1 MGELISDSRPAQRS
15 YQHAMTE
22 KLPRLPIAT
31 RIRNNFLAGLI
42 ICAPVAITLWLTW
55 SVVRWADSW
64 VKPYLPARYDPDNY
78 LNFAVPGSGLLI
90 ALIAITLIGFLGK
103 NLIGQSIVQ
112 FSESLVRRVPLV
124 RSIYHSVKQIF
135 ETVLKDKTNSFKK
148 VGLIEYPSPGLW
160 ALVFISTDA
169 KGEIAS
175 KFNAMG
181 HDMVCVFL
189 PPTPVPTAGFLIF
202 TPREK
207 IVPLDMSP
215 EDAAKLLISG
225 GLVAPEE
232 LAARMLKQE
241 RTRKPLPA
249 PIEM

>member
-1 MGELISDSRPAQRS
+1 VGEYLISGRLNGVDQR
-15 YQHAMTE
+15 AMKE
-22 KLPRLPIAT
+22 KLSRLPITT

-42 ICAPVAITLWLTW
+42 ICAPIAITLWLTW

-64 VKPYLPARYDPDNY
+64 VKPYIPARYDPDSY
-78 LNFAVPGSGLLI
+78 LNFAMPGSGLLI
-90 ALIAITLIGFLGK
+90 ALIFITIVGFLGK
-103 NLIGQSIVQ
+103 NLIGRSIVQ

-124 RSIYHSVKQIF
+124 RSIYKSVKQIF
-135 ETVLKDKTNSFKK
+135 ETVLKERSNSFKK

-160 ALVFISTDA
+160 SLIFIATDA
-169 KGEIAS
+169 KGEVAS

-181 HDMVCVFL
+181 HDMVSVFL

-202 TPREK
+202 IPREK
-207 IVPLDMSP
+207 IVVLDMSP

-225 GLVAPEE
+225 GLVTPDEIVARIQIEE
-232 LAARMLKQE
+232 RID
-241 RTRKPLPA
+241 KPMPA

>member
-1 MGELISDSRPAQRS
+1 MLNGVHQ
-15 YQHAMTE
+15 QTMTE
-22 KLPRLPIAT
+22 KMPRLSVAA
-31 RIRNNFLAGLI
+31 RIRNNFLAGVI
-42 ICAPVAITLWLTW
+42 ICAPIAITLWLTW

-90 ALIAITLIGFLGK
+90 ALIMITLIGFLGK

-124 RSIYHSVKQIF
+124 RVIYKSVKQIF
-135 ETVLKDKTNSFKK
+135 ETVLKERSNSFKK
-148 VGLIEYPSPGLW
+148 VGLIEYPSAGLW
-160 ALVFISTDA
+160 SLVFVATDA

-181 HDMVCVFL
+181 HDMVSVFL

-202 TPREK
+202 VPREK
-207 IVPLDMSP
+207 IVFLDMSP

-225 GLVAPEE
+225 GLVTPEE
-232 LAARMLKQE
+232 LVSRIPKPE
-241 RTRKPLPA
+241 RPRLPQPA
-249 PIEM
+249 PVEM